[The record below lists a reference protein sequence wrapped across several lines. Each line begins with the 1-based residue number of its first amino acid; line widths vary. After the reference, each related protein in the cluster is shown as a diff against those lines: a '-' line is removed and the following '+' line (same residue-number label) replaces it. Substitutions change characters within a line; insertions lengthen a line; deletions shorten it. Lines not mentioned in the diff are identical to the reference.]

1 MEARQGLTCRTVS
14 GGKRMIELESALNEL
29 VIANR
34 ILANENVVDAYGHV
48 SVRHP
53 NNPQRFFMAHM
64 LAAPELVERADILEF
79 GLNGETVSDGR
90 TQSIVRFISSTF
102 YDDCY

>member
-1 MEARQGLTCRTVS
+1 
-14 GGKRMIELESALNEL
+14 MIGVDKALNEL

-53 NNPQRFFMAHM
+53 KNPERFFMAHM

-79 GLNGETVSDGR
+79 GLNGEPVGDSRRQDRDRAKRQRHSDE
-90 TQSIVRFISSTF
+90 
-102 YDDCY
+102 